1 MRQIKIVLSVL
12 SIFSINFVQAQNPP
26 SMDTVAPVL
35 VSKKGEPILPEA
47 KDWALSVDASPFLS
61 YTGKLLSS
69 TGADAPAVNS
79 LSNYPLTIGG
89 KYFTSSKQA
98 YRARVRLGISSQTVN
113 NAVVDNQNT
122 TLDTLYIKDSR
133 KTSAT
138 NITIA
143 FGKEF
148 RRGKTR
154 LQGFYGGEG
163 IVGVSTG
170 KSLYTYGNA
179 FSNLNVSPTSTD
191 FVTPTALGFASGP
204 ANTRIQSESNG
215 TGIKI
220 AARGFVGAE
229 YFIFPKMSIGVE
241 FGFSLAY
248 FNQNDGK
255 LSTESW
261 DAANG
266 SVKNKTLAKSGS
278 RGFGVDND
286 NSGGAIM
293 LNFHF

>member
-1 MRQIKIVLSVL
+1 MHNIKRLFSILTILSVHVA
-12 SIFSINFVQAQNPP
+12 NAQTPP
-26 SMDTVAPVL
+26 DNTTETVL
-35 VSKKGEPILPEA
+35 LSKKGEAILPEA
-47 KDWALSVDASPFLS
+47 KDYALSIDASPFLT
-61 YTGKLLSS
+61 YTGKLLS
-69 TGADAPAVNS
+69 TAGADAPSVNS
-79 LSNYPLTIGG
+79 LANYPLTIGG
-89 KYFTSSKQA
+89 KYFLNAKQA
-98 YRARVRLGISSQTVN
+98 YRARVRIGIASQTVN
-113 NAVVDNQNT
+113 NSVVDNQNT
-122 TLDTLYIKDSR
+122 NLDTVYIKDTR
-133 KTSAT
+133 KSSST
-138 NITIA
+138 NVTLA

-163 IVGVSTG
+163 IIGISTG
-170 KSLYTYGNA
+170 KSIYTYGNT

-191 FVTPTALGFASGP
+191 FLTPTVLGYASGST
-204 ANTRIQSESNG
+204 NSRIQSESNG
-215 TGIKI
+215 TGIKV

-241 FGFSLAY
+241 FGFSLMY

-261 DAANG
+261 DAAAG

-278 RGFGVDND
+278 SGFGIDND

>member
-1 MRQIKIVLSVL
+1 MHKQKGFYTLITILLFKVS
-12 SIFSINFVQAQNPP
+12 FAQMPP
-26 SMDTVAPVL
+26 EMANEPVL
-35 VSKKGEPILPEA
+35 LSKKGEVILPEA

-61 YTGKLLSS
+61 YTGKLLST
-69 TGADAPAVNS
+69 TGSDAPDVNS
-79 LSNYPLTIGG
+79 LANYPLTIGG
-89 KYFTSSKQA
+89 KYFISAKQA
-98 YRARVRLGISSQTVN
+98 YRARVRIGIASQSVN

-122 TLDTLYIKDSR
+122 TLDTIYIKDTK

-138 NITIA
+138 NITLA

-148 RRGKTR
+148 RKGKTR

-163 IVGVSTG
+163 IIGVSTS
-170 KSLYTYGNA
+170 KALYTYGNA

-191 FVTPTALGFASGP
+191 FLTPTATGFAHAPS
-204 ANTRIQSESNG
+204 NTRIQSESSG
-215 TGIKI
+215 TGIKV
-220 AARGFVGAE
+220 AARAFVGAE

-241 FGFSLAY
+241 FGFSLMY
-248 FNQNDGK
+248 YNQNDGK

-261 DAANG
+261 DAASG
-266 SVKNKTLAKSGS
+266 GVKNKTLAKSGTK
-278 RGFGVDND
+278 GFGVDND

>member
-1 MRQIKIVLSVL
+1 MSNIKTVFSFITFLSFNLAFAQI
-12 SIFSINFVQAQNPP
+12 PP
-26 SMDTVAPVL
+26 QPAADAL
-35 VSKKGEPILPEA
+35 LLSKKGEPILPEA
-47 KDWALSVDASPFLS
+47 KDFALSIDASPFLT
-61 YTGKLLSS
+61 YTGKLLSAA
-69 TGADAPAVNS
+69 GADAPVINS
-79 LSNYPLTIGG
+79 IANYPLTIGG
-89 KYFTSSKQA
+89 KYFISPKQA
-98 YRARVRLGISSQTVN
+98 YRARVRIGIVSQTLSN
-113 NAVVDNQNT
+113 SVVDNQNT

-133 KTSAT
+133 KVSSTDVT
-138 NITIA
+138 LA

-163 IVGVSTG
+163 IIGISTG
-170 KSLYTYGNA
+170 KSIYTYGNA

-191 FVTPTALGFASGP
+191 FVTPTSLGYASAA
-204 ANTRIQSESNG
+204 ANNRIQSESNG

-220 AARGFVGAE
+220 AARAFVGAE
-229 YFIFPKMSIGVE
+229 YFISPKMSIGLE
-241 FGFSLAY
+241 FGFSLMY
-248 FNQNDGK
+248 YNQNDGK

-266 SVKNKTLAKSGS
+266 SVKNKTLAKSGTK
-278 RGFGVDND
+278 GFGVDND

>member
-1 MRQIKIVLSVL
+1 MRNLRKFVCVISVI
-12 SIFSINFVQAQNPP
+12 SFHTAMAQMPP
-26 SMDTVAPVL
+26 DSTAGPML
-35 VSKKGEPILPEA
+35 LNKRGEPILPEA
-47 KDWALSVDASPFLS
+47 KDWALSIDASPFLT
-61 YTGKLLSS
+61 YTGKLLS
-69 TGADAPAVNS
+69 TAGADAPAVNS
-79 LSNYPLTIGG
+79 LANYPLTIGG
-89 KYFTSSKQA
+89 KYFTTPKQA
-98 YRARVRLGISSQTVN
+98 YRARVRIGISSQTVN
-113 NAVVDNQNT
+113 NSVVDNQNT
-122 TLDTLYIKDSR
+122 TLDTVYIKDSR
-133 KTSAT
+133 KVSAT
-138 NITIA
+138 NVTLA

-148 RRGKTR
+148 RKGKTR

-163 IVGVSTG
+163 IVGISTG
-170 KSLYTYGNA
+170 KSLYTYGNS

-191 FVTPTALGFASGP
+191 FVTPSALGYASAP

-241 FGFSLAY
+241 FGFSLMY

-261 DAANG
+261 DASTG

-278 RGFGVDND
+278 KGFGVDND

>member
-1 MRQIKIVLSVL
+1 MSNIKTVFSFITFLSFNLAFAQI
-12 SIFSINFVQAQNPP
+12 PP
-26 SMDTVAPVL
+26 QPAAYAL
-35 VSKKGEPILPEA
+35 LLSKKGEPILPEA
-47 KDWALSVDASPFLS
+47 KDFALSIDASPFLT
-61 YTGKLLSS
+61 YTGKLLSAA
-69 TGADAPAVNS
+69 GADAPVINS
-79 LSNYPLTIGG
+79 IANYPLTIGG
-89 KYFTSSKQA
+89 KYFISPKQA
-98 YRARVRLGISSQTVN
+98 YRARVRIGIVSQTLSN
-113 NAVVDNQNT
+113 SVVDNQNT

-133 KTSAT
+133 KISSTDVT
-138 NITIA
+138 LA

-163 IVGVSTG
+163 IIGISTG
-170 KSLYTYGNA
+170 KSIYTYGNA

-191 FVTPTALGFASGP
+191 FVTPTSLGYASAA
-204 ANTRIQSESNG
+204 ANNRIQSESNG

-220 AARGFVGAE
+220 AARAFVGAE
-229 YFIFPKMSIGVE
+229 YFIFPKMSIGLE
-241 FGFSLAY
+241 FGFSIMY
-248 FNQNDGK
+248 YNQNDGK

-266 SVKNKTLAKSGS
+266 SVKNKTLAKSGTK
-278 RGFGVDND
+278 GFGVDND

>member
-1 MRQIKIVLSVL
+1 MSNIKTVFSFITFLSFNLAFAQI
-12 SIFSINFVQAQNPP
+12 PP
-26 SMDTVAPVL
+26 QPAADAL
-35 VSKKGEPILPEA
+35 LLSKKGEPILPEA
-47 KDWALSVDASPFLS
+47 KDFALSIDASPFLT
-61 YTGKLLSS
+61 YTGKLLSAA
-69 TGADAPAVNS
+69 GADAPVINS
-79 LSNYPLTIGG
+79 IANYPLTIGG
-89 KYFTSSKQA
+89 KYFISPKQA
-98 YRARVRLGISSQTVN
+98 YRARVRIGIVSQTLSN
-113 NAVVDNQNT
+113 SVVDNQNT

-133 KTSAT
+133 KVSSTDVT
-138 NITIA
+138 LA

-163 IVGVSTG
+163 IIGISTG
-170 KSLYTYGNA
+170 KSIYTYGNA

-191 FVTPTALGFASGP
+191 FVTPTSLGYASAA
-204 ANTRIQSESNG
+204 ANNRIQSESNG

-220 AARGFVGAE
+220 AARAFVGAE
-229 YFIFPKMSIGVE
+229 YFIFPKMSIGLE
-241 FGFSLAY
+241 FGFSIMY
-248 FNQNDGK
+248 YNQNDGK

-266 SVKNKTLAKSGS
+266 SVKNKTLAKSGTK
-278 RGFGVDND
+278 GFGVDND

>member
-1 MRQIKIVLSVL
+1 MRNIKGFFTLFTL
-12 SIFSINFVQAQNPP
+12 IFSSALFAQMPP
-26 SMDTVAPVL
+26 DNATQPL
-35 VSKKGEPILPEA
+35 LLSKKGEPILPEA
-47 KDWALSVDASPFLS
+47 KDWALSIDASPFLT
-61 YTGKLLSS
+61 YTGKLLSTAGS
-69 TGADAPAVNS
+69 DAPAINS
-79 LSNYPLTIGG
+79 LANYPLTIGG
-89 KYFTSSKQA
+89 KYFISPKQA
-98 YRARVRLGISSQTVN
+98 YRARVRIGIFSRTVN

-122 TLDTLYIKDSR
+122 TLDTVYIKDSY

-138 NITIA
+138 NVTLA

-163 IVGVSTG
+163 ILGISTG

-191 FVTPTALGFASGP
+191 FTTTTPIGFATSP
-204 ANTRIQSESNG
+204 ANTRIQSESEG

-220 AARGFVGAE
+220 SARGFVGAE

-255 LSTESW
+255 ISSESW
-261 DAANG
+261 DAASG
-266 SVKNKTLAKSGS
+266 GVKNRTLAKSGS
-278 RGFGVDND
+278 KGFGIDND

>member
-1 MRQIKIVLSVL
+1 MQKLKRFFSVILLLFAHIVM
-12 SIFSINFVQAQNPP
+12 AQNPP
-26 SMDTVAPVL
+26 EITSEPIL
-35 VSKKGEPILPEA
+35 LSKHGEPILPEA
-47 KDWALSVDASPFLS
+47 KDWALSIDASPFLT

-69 TGADAPAVNS
+69 VGADAPEVNS
-79 LSNYPLTIGG
+79 LTNYPFTIGG
-89 KYFTSSKQA
+89 KYFINSKQA
-98 YRARVRLGISSQTVN
+98 YRARVRIGISGQTVN
-113 NAVVDNQNT
+113 NSVVDNQNT
-122 TLDTLYIKDSR
+122 SLDTVYIKDSR
-133 KTSAT
+133 KTSST
-138 NITIA
+138 NVTLA

-163 IVGVSTG
+163 IIGISTG
-170 KSLYTYGNA
+170 KSIYNYGNS

-191 FVTPTALGFASGP
+191 FLVPNSLGFASAP
-204 ANTRIQSESNG
+204 ANSRVQSEYMG

-229 YFIFPKMSIGVE
+229 YFIFPKMSLGVE
-241 FGFSLAY
+241 FGFSIMY
-248 FNQNDGK
+248 YNQNDGK
-255 LSTESW
+255 LSSESW
-261 DAANG
+261 DAASG
-266 SVKNKTLAKSGS
+266 SVKNKTLAKSGN

>member
-1 MRQIKIVLSVL
+1 MSNIKTVFSFITFLSFNLAFAQI
-12 SIFSINFVQAQNPP
+12 PP
-26 SMDTVAPVL
+26 QPAADAL
-35 VSKKGEPILPEA
+35 LLSKKGEPILPEA
-47 KDWALSVDASPFLS
+47 KDFALSIDASPFLT
-61 YTGKLLSS
+61 YTGKLLSAA
-69 TGADAPAVNS
+69 GADAPVINS
-79 LSNYPLTIGG
+79 IANYPLTIGG
-89 KYFTSSKQA
+89 KYFISPKQA
-98 YRARVRLGISSQTVN
+98 YRARVRIGIVSQTLSN
-113 NAVVDNQNT
+113 SVVDNQNT

-133 KTSAT
+133 KVSSTDVT
-138 NITIA
+138 LA

-163 IVGVSTG
+163 IIGISTG
-170 KSLYTYGNA
+170 KSIYTYGNA

-191 FVTPTALGFASGP
+191 FVTPTSLGYASAA
-204 ANTRIQSESNG
+204 ANNRIQSESNG

-220 AARGFVGAE
+220 AARAFVGAE
-229 YFIFPKMSIGVE
+229 YFIFPKMSIGLE
-241 FGFSLAY
+241 FGFSLMY
-248 FNQNDGK
+248 YNQNDGK

-266 SVKNKTLAKSGS
+266 SVKNKTLAKSGTK
-278 RGFGVDND
+278 GFGVDND

>member
-1 MRQIKIVLSVL
+1 MSNIKTVFSFITFLSFNLAFAQI
-12 SIFSINFVQAQNPP
+12 PP
-26 SMDTVAPVL
+26 QPAADAL
-35 VSKKGEPILPEA
+35 LLSKKGEPILPEA
-47 KDWALSVDASPFLS
+47 KDFALSIDASPFLT
-61 YTGKLLSS
+61 YTGKLLSAA
-69 TGADAPAVNS
+69 GADAPVINS
-79 LSNYPLTIGG
+79 IANYPLTIGG
-89 KYFTSSKQA
+89 KYFISPKQA
-98 YRARVRLGISSQTVN
+98 YRARVRIGIVSQTLSN
-113 NAVVDNQNT
+113 SVVDNQNT

-133 KTSAT
+133 KISSTDVT
-138 NITIA
+138 LA

-163 IVGVSTG
+163 IIGISTG
-170 KSLYTYGNA
+170 KSIYTYGNA

-191 FVTPTALGFASGP
+191 FVTPTSLGYASAA
-204 ANTRIQSESNG
+204 ANNRIQSESNG

-220 AARGFVGAE
+220 AARAFVGAE
-229 YFIFPKMSIGVE
+229 YFIFPKMSIGLE
-241 FGFSLAY
+241 FGFSIMY
-248 FNQNDGK
+248 YNQNDGK

-266 SVKNKTLAKSGS
+266 SVKNKTLAKSGTK
-278 RGFGVDND
+278 GFGVDND

>member
-1 MRQIKIVLSVL
+1 MSNIKTVFSFITFLSFNLAFAQI
-12 SIFSINFVQAQNPP
+12 PP
-26 SMDTVAPVL
+26 QPAADAL
-35 VSKKGEPILPEA
+35 LLSKKGEPILPEA
-47 KDWALSVDASPFLS
+47 KDFALSIDASPFLT
-61 YTGKLLSS
+61 YTGKLLSAA
-69 TGADAPAVNS
+69 GADAPVINS
-79 LSNYPLTIGG
+79 IANYPLTIGG
-89 KYFTSSKQA
+89 KYFISPKQA
-98 YRARVRLGISSQTVN
+98 YRARVRIGIVSQTLSN
-113 NAVVDNQNT
+113 SVVDNQNT

-133 KTSAT
+133 KVSSTDVT
-138 NITIA
+138 LA

-163 IVGVSTG
+163 IIGISTG
-170 KSLYTYGNA
+170 KSIYTYGNA

-191 FVTPTALGFASGP
+191 FVTPTSLGYASAA
-204 ANTRIQSESNG
+204 ANKRIQSESNG

-220 AARGFVGAE
+220 AARAFVGAE

-241 FGFSLAY
+241 FGFSLMY
-248 FNQNDGK
+248 YNQNDGK

-266 SVKNKTLAKSGS
+266 SVKNKTLAKSGTK
-278 RGFGVDND
+278 GFGVDND

>member
-1 MRQIKIVLSVL
+1 MSNIKTVFSFITFLSFNL
-12 SIFSINFVQAQNPP
+12 AFAQRPP
-26 SMDTVAPVL
+26 QPAADAL
-35 VSKKGEPILPEA
+35 LLSKKGEPILPEA
-47 KDWALSVDASPFLS
+47 KDFALSIDASPFLT
-61 YTGKLLSS
+61 YTGKLLSAA
-69 TGADAPAVNS
+69 GADAPVINS
-79 LSNYPLTIGG
+79 IANYPLTIGG
-89 KYFTSSKQA
+89 KYFISPKQA
-98 YRARVRLGISSQTVN
+98 YRARVRIGIVSQTLSN
-113 NAVVDNQNT
+113 SVVDNQNT

-133 KTSAT
+133 KVSSTDVT
-138 NITIA
+138 LA

-163 IVGVSTG
+163 IIGISTG
-170 KSLYTYGNA
+170 KSIYTYGNA

-191 FVTPTALGFASGP
+191 FVTPTSLGYASAA
-204 ANTRIQSESNG
+204 ANNRIQSESNG

-220 AARGFVGAE
+220 AARAFVGAE
-229 YFIFPKMSIGVE
+229 YFIFPKMSIGLE
-241 FGFSLAY
+241 FGFSLMY
-248 FNQNDGK
+248 YNQNDGK

-266 SVKNKTLAKSGS
+266 SVKNKTLAKSGTK
-278 RGFGVDND
+278 GFGVDND

>member
-1 MRQIKIVLSVL
+1 MHNIKKLFSVL
-12 SIFSINFVQAQNPP
+12 TLFSFNLAFAQMPP
-26 SMDTVAPVL
+26 DSAIEPTLM
-35 VSKKGEPILPEA
+35 SKRGEPILPEA
-47 KDWALSVDASPFLS
+47 KDWALSVDASPFLT
-61 YTGKLLSS
+61 YTGKLLST
-69 TGADAPAVNS
+69 TGSDAPAVNA
-79 LSNYPLTIGG
+79 LANYPLTIGG
-89 KYFTSSKQA
+89 KYFISSKQA
-98 YRARVRLGISSQTVN
+98 YRARVRIGVFSQTVN

-122 TLDTLYIKDSR
+122 TLDTVYIKDTR
-133 KTSAT
+133 KSSST
-138 NITIA
+138 NVTLA

-154 LQGFYGGEG
+154 LQGFYGAEG
-163 IVGVSTG
+163 IIGISTG
-170 KSLYTYGNA
+170 KSIYTYGNA

-191 FVTPTALGFASGP
+191 FLTPTSLGYASGA

-215 TGIKI
+215 TGIKV

-241 FGFSLAY
+241 FGFSLMY
-248 FNQNDGK
+248 LNQNDGK

-261 DAANG
+261 DAAAG

-278 RGFGVDND
+278 KSFGVDND

>member
-1 MRQIKIVLSVL
+1 MRKHKTV
-12 SIFSINFVQAQNPP
+12 FSFIAILAFNFAFAQVPPENPTEP
-26 SMDTVAPVL
+26 IL
-35 VSKKGEPILPEA
+35 LSKKGEVILPEA
-47 KDWALSVDASPFLS
+47 KDWALSIDASPFLT
-61 YTGKLLSS
+61 YTGKLLSTAGS
-69 TGADAPAVNS
+69 DAPAVNA
-79 LSNYPLTIGG
+79 LANYPLTIGG
-89 KYFTSSKQA
+89 KYFTTAKQA
-98 YRARVRLGISSQTVN
+98 YRARVRIGIASQTVN

-122 TLDTLYIKDSR
+122 TLDTVYIKDSR

-138 NITIA
+138 NLTLA

-148 RRGKTR
+148 RKGKTR

-163 IVGVSTG
+163 ILGVTTS
-170 KSLYTYGNA
+170 KALYTYGNS

-191 FVTPTALGFASGP
+191 FATTNSLGFASAP
-204 ANTRIQSESNG
+204 ANSRIQSESNG

-241 FGFSLAY
+241 FGFSLMY

-278 RGFGVDND
+278 KGFGVDND

-293 LNFHF
+293 LNFQF

>member
-1 MRQIKIVLSVL
+1 MRNLKSLFSVL
-12 SIFSINFVQAQNPP
+12 TLCSLNLAIAQNPP
-26 SMDTVAPVL
+26 ENTPEQPPL
-35 VSKKGEPILPEA
+35 LNKKGEVILPEA
-47 KDWALSVDASPFLS
+47 KDWALSIDASPFLT
-61 YTGKLLSS
+61 YTGQLLSS
-69 TGADAPAVNS
+69 AGSTAPSVNS
-79 LSNYPLTIGG
+79 LGNYPFTIGG
-89 KYFTSSKQA
+89 KYFISSKQA
-98 YRARVRLGISSQTVN
+98 YRARVRVNLASQTVN

-122 TLDTLYIKDSR
+122 TLDTVYIKDSR
-133 KTSAT
+133 KSSIT
-138 NITIA
+138 NVTLA

-154 LQGFYGGEG
+154 LQGFYGAEG
-163 IVGVSTG
+163 ILGITTG
-170 KSLYTYGNA
+170 KSIYTYGNA

-191 FVTPTALGFASGP
+191 FVTTTYLGYASAP

-215 TGIKI
+215 TGVKI

-229 YFIFPKMSIGVE
+229 YFIFPKMSIGIE
-241 FGFSLAY
+241 FGFSLMY

-261 DAANG
+261 DAASG

-278 RGFGVDND
+278 KGFGVDND

-293 LNFHF
+293 LNFQF